1 MGFLDEIP
9 TFYAVQGEEHAP
21 IYEAIYGLIE
31 GIKRSSLADGLRI
44 DDPPRKKEILNVIKA
59 TSGDVFV
66 VNDDEIMEAL
76 KELYGKGIIVEPT
89 SATAYAAFK
98 KVRGINNVLIPM
110 TGTGIKTIDKLNKI
124 FM

>member
-1 MGFLDEIP
+1 MQEQSTIF
-9 TFYAVQGEEHAP
+9 AV
-21 IYEAIYGLIE
+21 L
-31 GIKRSSLADGLRI
+31 
-44 DDPPRKKEILNVIKA
+44 KA

-66 VNDDEIMEAL
+66 VNDDEIMEVL

-98 KVRGINNVLIPM
+98 KVRGINNALIPM